1 MSTPYPWIKDSQY
14 LTSPVTGYLAVT
26 STNGLY
32 LNFTNS
38 KVLLKSPTTNEALT
52 ISKSALDFTNASGNS
67 VVLIDNTHI
76 HLNEQTPTT
85 TPFTTDITN
94 QNIILQSQNYI
105 PTTTTTTL
113 TLQPN
118 LIQQLNPDFS
128 MIMGT
133 GSLQTQ
139 SLLVA
144 RTSTFNPYVC
154 NIGFDGSTY
163 QGELNCLN
171 INCAN
176 NLQVSTINGLTPTSI
191 GLVWSDFNNA
201 YPNLLNGRYYLTDT
215 TFETYQDTQQ
225 FYARNMSSNQLA
237 SYNWN
242 GINTQNGTFTLQT
255 NGYNFDLYCGTFNI
269 NGTPYSPGG
278 GGGGVTDIQAG
289 SGISVNQNTGSVT
302 ITNTGGGGGGVT
314 DIQAGPGISVNQ
326 TTGSVTIT
334 NTGGSGGSQD
344 LNSTLSY
351 GNTAYNYSINMNGN
365 SIDNVSTING
375 SPYPPATPLPENYYF
390 GLQSTYANDNSSTQ
404 FTSNTITILTTG
416 NYTIT
421 WTFVFDSLF
430 QSPGDKQMVSA
441 YGYLQESGGAGFTI
455 QGAIQ
460 NSGVAGSS
468 YISTHTMYRTSYT
481 YTDVYNIY
489 ATATFYACILQYN
502 TPSTGTTV
510 YMTASV
516 VKMAN

>member
-1 MSTPYPWIKDSQY
+1 MSYPWLTDSKKGTTPLITDY
-14 LTSPVTGYLAVT
+14 LEVASP
-26 STNGLY
+26 NGLY
-32 LNFTNS
+32 LNSTNS
-38 KVLLKSPTTNEALT
+38 QVLLKNPATNEKLT
-52 ISKSALDFTNASGNS
+52 LSKSAIDFYSTNGTSC
-67 VVLIDNTHI
+67 VLIDNTHI
-76 HLNEQTPTT
+76 HLNELVPTT

-94 QNIILQSQNYI
+94 SNIILQSNNYI
-105 PTTTTTTL
+105 TPYLQTL
-113 TLQPN
+113 TIQPN
-118 LIQQLNPDFS
+118 MVQHLNPDFS

-133 GSLQTQ
+133 GSYQTQ
-139 SLLVA
+139 ALGVP
-144 RTSTFNPYVC
+144 RISTLNPYVC
-154 NIGFDGSTY
+154 SLGFDGGSY
-163 QGELNCLN
+163 QGDLNCRN
-171 INCAN
+171 IVCS
-176 NLQVSTINGLTPTSI
+176 LINGYAPTTT
-191 GLVWSDFNNA
+191 GLIWSDFNNA

-215 TFETYQDTQQ
+215 TYETYQDTQQ
-225 FYARNMSSNQLA
+225 FYARNMSGNISA
-237 SYNWN
+237 SYTWS
-242 GINTQNGTFTLQT
+242 GINTSGGTFTLYTSGQ
-255 NGYNFDLYCGTFNI
+255 NFDLNCATFNI

-334 NTGGSGGSQD
+334 NTGGGGGSQD
-344 LNSTLSY
+344 LATTLNY
-351 GNTAYNYSINMNGN
+351 GNYANQTINMNGN
-365 SIDNVSTING
+365 SIDNVTTING
-375 SPYPPATPLPENYYF
+375 VSYPPATPLPENYYF
-390 GLQSTYANDNSSTQ
+390 GLQSTYANNYSSTQ

-421 WTFVFDSLF
+421 WTFVFDNLF
-430 QSPGDKQMVSA
+430 QSAGDKQMVSA

>member
-1 MSTPYPWIKDSQY
+1 MSNPYPWIKDSQY

-38 KVLLKSPTTNEALT
+38 QVLLQSPTTSERLT
-52 ISKSALDFTNASGNS
+52 LNKSSIDFINTNGNS

-76 HLNEQTPTT
+76 HLNELTPST
-85 TPFTTDITN
+85 TPFTTDITF

-105 PTTTTTTL
+105 TPYTQTL

-118 LIQQLNPDFS
+118 IIQQLNPDFS

-139 SLLVA
+139 ALA
-144 RTSTFNPYVC
+144 NNYTSTLNPYVC
-154 NIGFDGSTY
+154 NLGFDGGSFN
-163 QGELNCLN
+163 GDLNCRN
-171 INCAN
+171 IVCS
-176 NLQVSTINGLTPTSI
+176 LINGYAPTTT
-191 GLVWSDFNNA
+191 GLIWSDFNNA

-215 TFETYQDTQQ
+215 TYETYQDTQQ
-225 FYARNMSSNQLA
+225 FYARNMSGNISA
-237 SYNWN
+237 SYTWS
-242 GINTQNGTFTLQT
+242 GINTSGGTFTLYTSGQ
-255 NGYNFDLYCGTFNI
+255 NFDLNCATFNI

-302 ITNTGGGGGGVT
+302 ITNTGGGGVT
-314 DIQAGPGISVNQ
+314 DIQAGPGIYVNQ

-334 NTGGSGGSQD
+334 NTGGGGGSQD

-375 SPYPPATPLPENYYF
+375 SSYPPSVSVPQFIYAMPF
-390 GLQSTYANDNSSTQ
+390 QSGSVSSGSQTVFSSGVFITGGFTYA
-404 FTSNTITILTTG
+404 
-416 NYTIT
+416 IT
-421 WTFVFDSLF
+421 WTFWYDGLY
-430 QSPGDKQMVSA
+430 QYA
-441 YGYLQESGGAGFTI
+441 GGKDMI
-455 QGAIQ
+455 QGYGDLYSTSYGSV
-460 NSGVAGSS
+460 SGSARSSGYWASS
-468 YISTHTMYRTSYT
+468 YISTDSMYRTTIT
-481 YTDVYNIY
+481 YTDNNFTISSSDTYFPYIY
-489 ATATFYACILQYN
+489 QLNNLGWNGNVHCSATISRTN
-502 TPSTGTTV
+502 
-510 YMTASV
+510 
-516 VKMAN
+516 